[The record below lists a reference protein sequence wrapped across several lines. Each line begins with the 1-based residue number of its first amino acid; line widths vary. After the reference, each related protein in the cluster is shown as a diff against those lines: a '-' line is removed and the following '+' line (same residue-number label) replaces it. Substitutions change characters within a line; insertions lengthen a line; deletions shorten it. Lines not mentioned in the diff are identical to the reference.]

1 MKIQSIRLLCLVAS
15 IISGCAAPITY
26 YSKTPDISKPGKIRF
41 VMPGGAYSTVA
52 LYKENKSCIGIQRVM
67 FFVQNGDESVYIPYR
82 KYITFSTYIQT
93 PGVSSF
99 QYSGRA
105 FSVPFE
111 SGELLVS
118 MDFDDEKAYTRIQKR
133 DDILGWVPVSGVI
146 ERKMVQPF
154 LESGS
159 WCEEAQDLL

>member
-1 MKIQSIRLLCLVAS
+1 MKIQRIIWIYLAAS
-15 IISGCAAPITY
+15 LISGCAAPITY
-26 YSKTPDISKPGKIRF
+26 YSKTPEPSKPGKIRF
-41 VMPGGAYSTVA
+41 SMPGGAYSTVA

-67 FFVQNGDESVYIPYR
+67 LFTPNGDETVYIPHR

-93 PGVSSF
+93 PGTLSF

-118 MDFDDEKAYTRIQKR
+118 MSFDKEKAYTRIQKR
-133 DDILGWVPVSGVI
+133 DAVLGWIPVTGTI

-154 LESGS
+154 LDSGS
-159 WCEEAQDLL
+159 WCEEVQTPM